1 MLEYIINP
9 LINYSITCFINVNE
23 RITDKVRN
31 LNSIQMNNYAL
42 IYISRNSK
50 KIDRGKE
57 KQILKKSEKIL
68 RNKNSSND
76 TGLTDFT

>member
-9 LINYSITCFINVNE
+9 LINYSITCFINENE

-31 LNSIQMNNYAL
+31 LDSIQMNNYAL

-57 KQILKKSEKIL
+57 KQILKKSEKFL